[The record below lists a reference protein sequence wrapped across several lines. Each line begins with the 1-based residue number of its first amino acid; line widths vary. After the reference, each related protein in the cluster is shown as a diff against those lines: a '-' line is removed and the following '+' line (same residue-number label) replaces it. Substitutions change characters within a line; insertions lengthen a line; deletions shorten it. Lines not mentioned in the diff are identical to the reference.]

1 MKIILVVALA
11 VITMVGLPAYAQES
25 AEDLAKK
32 LANPVASLISLPFQL
47 NYDDNIG
54 PNDDGKRW
62 LLNIQPVVP
71 FSLNE
76 DWNLISRTILPLV
89 RQDDIF
95 PGAGSQSGIG
105 DVVQSLFFS
114 PAEPTKTGWIWGAG
128 PVFLLPTGT
137 DSLLT
142 ADKWGLGP
150 TAVALRQQGPWTYGA
165 LINHI
170 WSVAGDEDRS
180 DVSASFLNPFV
191 TYTTKNAASFTGMTE
206 STYDWMSE
214 QWSAPL
220 FVMVTKVT
228 KIGGQRVRRGGG

>member
-1 MKIILVVALA
+1 MKKILVVALA